1 MKSLAFII
9 TSDFIENKAGG
20 GQVFKNNLKT
30 LETIYGTF
38 DIYSFNFSKGKVEL
52 FSYDNGDLNQKKD
65 FIKLN
70 YLKNKYRNLILKTIC
85 YFKLFF
91 KYELFWVEH
100 YYALPS
106 HKTTPNFIFKK
117 IIYSQHDFLYKI
129 KGIKDKASKNE
140 LFIEETTVIRKCKSV
155 VAGNKLEVDFCNK
168 TLNTKSYYLPI
179 SINKVSVSNFD
190 SSKNIVHLGSFNTT
204 ASKQGFEHFEKDI
217 APFVLNDVKIK
228 LIGQGTEEYN
238 LGNIKGYGYVNNLKD
253 HLKKGTISIIPWNHD
268 TGQRTRVFES
278 LSFGCVIISYV
289 VLGKIIPELIN
300 NVNCILVESELEF
313 AQAINDLVYNVEK
326 RIKIAEEA
334 IITAEKF
341 NYNKRVIELKKILEL

>member
-30 LETIYGTF
+30 LEAIYGTF
-38 DIYSFNFSKGKVEL
+38 NIYSFNFSKVKVET
-52 FSYDNGDLNQKKD
+52 FSYENGNLNQKKD
-65 FIKLN
+65 FINLH
-70 YLKNKYRNLILKTIC
+70 YLKNKYSNLILKTIC

-91 KYELFWVEH
+91 EYELFWVEH

-106 HKTTPNFIFKK
+106 YKTVPNFIFKK

-129 KGIKDKASKNE
+129 KGLKDKMSKDK
-140 LFIEETTVIRKCKSV
+140 LFKEETTTLRKCKAI
-155 VAGNKLEVDFCNK
+155 VAGNQLEVDFCNK

-179 SINKVSVSNFD
+179 SIDKVSVSNFD
-190 SSKNIVHLGSFNTT
+190 SSKNIIHLGSFNTT

-217 APFVLNDVKIK
+217 APYVLNDVKIK

-238 LGNIKGYGYVNNLKD
+238 LGNIKGYGYVNNLRD
-253 HLKKGTISIIPWNHD
+253 HLKTGTISIIPWNHD

-278 LSFGCVIISYV
+278 LSFGCVIISYT

-300 NVNCILVESELEF
+300 NVNCVLVESELEF
-313 AQAINDLVYNVEK
+313 SQAINDLVCNVE
-326 RIKIAEEA
+326 RRSKIAKEA
-334 IITAEKF
+334 IVTAEKL
-341 NYNKRVIELKKILEL
+341 NYNIRAIKLKKILEL